1 MPDSCP
7 NCGAELYEG
16 QQFCR
21 RCGVQVGVP
30 AGGGGDAPTQLFP
43 QEARPSQVPAVGT
56 SPVRAEAP
64 PRLETGPVG
73 LQQPTSYYPPA
84 NFQRTSPLVGQPF
97 GSQPLAIE
105 AAAPKKKRRGA
116 WLLALFVFFVLG
128 AGLASGAA
136 FLWWRATH
144 TTGVKIVKVGPPPAP
159 GVPAIP
165 EMPPVPPD
173 LGDRIKEALKSAGV
187 PLPLDESG
195 ATVTG
200 TDTVFTQTYEL
211 DADSA
216 FVVHAASG
224 GVTVTGTD
232 GDQVVV
238 KVTKHGGSPQQR
250 EAARVL
256 ASKTDEGLTI
266 LTAPGQA
273 GGVSVSYEI
282 KVPRELRRLEV
293 SAERGDIKVGEFD
306 GTAVLNLTNGSISV
320 AAAGEVRGRLV
331 NGDINVTYA
340 GRHED
345 AQEFTV
351 VNGGVNVSFGGEPQV
366 DVKAAST
373 NGDIRVEGDFG
384 AGAEK
389 RGSGHRLEAELG
401 GGGGP
406 LTLKVVNGDIR
417 LKK

>member
-1 MPDSCP
+1 MRESCS

-30 AGGGGDAPTQLFP
+30 AGGGDAPTQLFP
-43 QEARPSQVPAVGT
+43 QEARPSKVQAVGT
-56 SPVRAEAP
+56 SPVRPEAA

-73 LQQPTSYYPPA
+73 VQQPTAYYPPA
-84 NFQRTSPLVGQPF
+84 NFQQTSPLVGQPF

-105 AAAPKKKRRGA
+105 TPAPKKRRAG
-116 WLLALFVFFVLG
+116 WFLALFVVFALG
-128 AGLASGAA
+128 AMLASGAA
-136 FLWWRATH
+136 YVWWRASH
-144 TTGVKIVKVGPPPAP
+144 PQVVKIVKTGPPGAPA
-159 GVPAIP
+159 VPKIP
-165 EMPPVPPD
+165 DVPPVPAD
-173 LGDRIKEALKSAGV
+173 LGERIKEALESVGV

-200 TDTVFTQTYEL
+200 TDTVFTQSYEL

-224 GVTVTGTD
+224 SVTVTGTD

-266 LTAPGQA
+266 LTTPGQ
-273 GGVSVSYEI
+273 GGAVSVSYEI

-306 GTAVLNLTNGSISV
+306 GSAVLNLTNGSISV
-320 AAAGEVRGRLV
+320 AAAGEVRGRLT
-331 NGDINVTYA
+331 NGDINVTYT

-351 VNGGVNVSFGGEPQV
+351 VNGGVRVSFGDEPQV
-366 DVKAAST
+366 DLNAAST
-373 NGDIRVEGDFG
+373 NGDIKVEGDLG
-384 AGAEK
+384 ADAEK
-389 RGSGHRLEAELG
+389 RGNGRRLEAELG
-401 GGGGP
+401 GGGAP
-406 LTLKVVNGDIR
+406 LTLKVINGDIR